1 MNTRQK
7 IQIAGAITLLLCL
20 LPLPYG
26 FYAIVRIVTTVI
38 SGYLAY
44 VYYSKKRSE
53 LAITFLIIAIIFQ
66 PFFKFGLGREV
77 WLVVDVAVAILLLV
91 LAIRRK

>member
-7 IQIAGAITLLLCL
+7 IQIAGVITLLLCI

-26 FYAIVRIVTTVI
+26 LFTIVRIITMVI

-44 VYYSKKRSE
+44 EYFSNKKNE
-53 LAITFLIIAIIFQ
+53 LALTFLIIAIIFQ
-66 PFFKFGLGREV
+66 PFIKFSLGREI
-77 WLVVDVAVAILLLV
+77 WLIVDVAVAILLLV
-91 LAIRRK
+91 LALRKK

>member
-1 MNTRQK
+1 MTTRQK
-7 IQIAGAITLLLCL
+7 IQVAGAITLLLCL

-26 FYAIVRIVTTVI
+26 FYTLVRIITTVI

-44 VYYSKKRSE
+44 VYYSNSRKE
-53 LAITFLIIAIIFQ
+53 LALTFLIIAIIFQ
-66 PFFKFGLGREV
+66 PLFKLGLGRDV

-91 LAIRRK
+91 LALRKR